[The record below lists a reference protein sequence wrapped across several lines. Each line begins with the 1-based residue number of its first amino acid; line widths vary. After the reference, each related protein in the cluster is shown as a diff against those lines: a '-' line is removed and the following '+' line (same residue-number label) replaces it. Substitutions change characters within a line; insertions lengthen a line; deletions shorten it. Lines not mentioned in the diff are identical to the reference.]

1 MNEIFVKCL
10 KSKGR
15 IELYVIK
22 SLKESTQY
30 LANWNKDA
38 TVFLKIG
45 IIYNQIYLWN
55 EPYFE
60 GIPETISKYKGTGF
74 T

>member
-30 LANWNKDA
+30 LAN
-38 TVFLKIG
+38 
-45 IIYNQIYLWN
+45 
-55 EPYFE
+55 
-60 GIPETISKYKGTGF
+60 
-74 T
+74 